1 MTLLP
6 LVRCCCLALLSPWLW
21 AQEHASPGKELQR
34 AFVDGDGGRRLVV
47 AAAADAVLAADPQA
61 QAAFVATL
69 RAIAAVAPARQPA
82 PEGNM
87 PAAKATEFT
96 DAQRQLMTAAIGSDP
111 AARKTALASLAADAT
126 MGAQALQQL
135 DERGKAILARAVST
149 FVRKQ
154 QETNAI
160 YAGQYARL
168 RAFHPEGT
176 DLLLRWAREAPR
188 EAPNPE
194 AFRIAS
200 LRALRDVLPAD
211 QATDALRGELRDLAA
226 KAQAAHREEFFLET
240 VCALRQFG
248 DSAPFDGI
256 RKGLLQQRDAADPE
270 QRLAVVQT
278 LANLHYAARL
288 YAEAAGYYQAAVAA
302 LEAKPGPIPGLPTL
316 LYNTACNLAL
326 AGQIDEAFAFL
337 GRAVDASIAA
347 KQPLAKAL
355 LDTDHDIDRLRPD
368 PRFQAICERLYGKP
382 AGGK

>member
-1 MTLLP
+1 MTLPP
-6 LVRCCCLALLSPWLW
+6 LVRCCCLALLSPLLL
-21 AQEHASPGKELQR
+21 AQEQAGSGNELRR
-34 AFVDGDGGRRLVV
+34 AFVDADGGRRLVI
-47 AAAADAVLAADPQA
+47 AAAADALLAADPQA

-82 PEGNM
+82 PEGGG
-87 PAAKATEFT
+87 PAAKAPELTA
-96 DAQRQLMTAAIGSDP
+96 AQRQLMAAAIDSDP
-111 AARKTALASLAADAT
+111 AAQKAALASLAADAPT
-126 MGAQALQQL
+126 GAQALQQL
-135 DERGKAILARAVST
+135 DERGRAVLARAVST

-154 QETNAI
+154 LETGAI
-160 YAGQYARL
+160 YAGQYSRL

-194 AFRIAS
+194 AFRTAC
-200 LRALRDVLPAD
+200 LRALRDVLRAD
-211 QATDALRGELRDLAA
+211 QATDALRGELRELAT
-226 KAQAAHREEFFLET
+226 KAQAAHREEFFLEA

-256 RKGLLQQRDAADPE
+256 RTGLLQQRDAADPE
-270 QRLAVVQT
+270 QRLAVLQT

-288 YAEAAGYYQAAVAA
+288 YAEAAGHYQAVVAA

-337 GRAVDASIAA
+337 GRAVDASLAA
-347 KQPLAKAL
+347 NQPLAKAL
-355 LDTDHDIDRLRPD
+355 LDTDHDIDKLRPD
-368 PRFQAICERLYGKP
+368 PRFWAICARLHGKR
-382 AGGK
+382 AEEK